1 MGDQGLTDG
10 DQELTD
16 GDQELTDG
24 TPMVD
29 RWGTKS
35 LQMGTRPRGYKS

>member
-1 MGDQGLTDG
+1 MGDQTWTDG
-10 DQELTD
+10 DQEMTD

-24 TPMVD
+24 TPKAD

-35 LQMGTRPRGYKS
+35 

>member
-1 MGDQGLTDG
+1 M
-10 DQELTD
+10 

-24 TPMVD
+24 TPIVDRLGLRVD

-35 LQMGTRPRGYKS
+35 WQMRHQELTDGGSRVGIC

>member
-1 MGDQGLTDG
+1 MGDQTWTDG
-10 DQELTD
+10 DQEMTD

-24 TPMVD
+24 TPIAD

-35 LQMGTRPRGYKS
+35 

>member
-1 MGDQGLTDG
+1 MGDQTWTDG
-10 DQELTD
+10 DQEMTD

-24 TPMVD
+24 TPIAE

-35 LQMGTRPRGYKS
+35 

>member
-1 MGDQGLTDG
+1 MGDKTLTDG
-10 DQELTD
+10 DQEMTD

-24 TPMVD
+24 TPIAD

-35 LQMGTRPRGYKS
+35 